1 MSIFEQKF
9 HLIEF
14 VQEHKMQKFM
24 ANEGII
30 QCEVHSLVTK
40 KNQKNKIIYILQYFL
55 QSH

>member
-30 QCEVHSLVTK
+30 QCEVHSLVTEK
-40 KNQKNKIIYILQYFL
+40 KSKK
-55 QSH
+55 